1 MVEISKEIE
10 LLKKEAEPL
19 MPEPVKEEI
28 ITENV
33 EAQRAEMK
41 SELAT
46 LQTIYDKE
54 VKENAKEKYKLEKEV
69 EFARKRIK
77 ELEYV
82 L

>member
-1 MVEISKEIE
+1 
-10 LLKKEAEPL
+10 